1 MSVQPTPF
9 LTEAEYLERERASIT
24 KNEYYAGGIF
34 AMVGA
39 SEAHNLIASNVN
51 AALHSQLRGCPRR
64 VYPSDMR
71 VKVSQTG
78 LITYPDITVV
88 CGGSLFRDP
97 DKRDT
102 LLNPTVIIEI
112 LSPSTER
119 YDRGLKF
126 QNYRTLD
133 SLQEYVLI
141 AQDKRYVEHYSRH
154 TGNQWLLSEA
164 HTIDAEVALVAIGCL
179 LKLADIYENVELD
192 EVQPPQL
199 PRDTAPE

>member
-1 MSVQPTPF
+1 MSAQPTPF
-9 LTEAEYLERERASIT
+9 LTEADYLERERASIT
-24 KNEYYAGGIF
+24 KHEYYAGAIF
-34 AMVGA
+34 AMTGA

-51 AALHSQLRGCPRR
+51 AALHGQLRTRPCRL
-64 VYPSDMR
+64 YPSDMR

-88 CGGSLFRDP
+88 CGGPVFHDP

-102 LLNPTVIIEI
+102 LLNPTVLIEI

-126 QNYRTLD
+126 QNYRTLA

-141 AQDKRYVEHYSRH
+141 AQDKLYVEHYIRH
-154 TGNQWLLSEA
+154 ADIQWLLSEA
-164 HTIDAEVALVAIGCL
+164 HAADAVVDLSSIGCT
-179 LKLADIYENVELD
+179 LKLADIYEKIDLPD
-192 EVQPPQL
+192 ASPPHL
-199 PRDTAPE
+199 PRDTPPE